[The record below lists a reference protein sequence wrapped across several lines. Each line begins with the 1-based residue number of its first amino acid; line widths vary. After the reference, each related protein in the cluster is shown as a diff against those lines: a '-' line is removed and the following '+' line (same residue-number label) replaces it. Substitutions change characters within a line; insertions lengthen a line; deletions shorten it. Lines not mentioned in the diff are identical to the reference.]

1 MKFLIAFPDL
11 ESLLKSV
18 GMTRPKKKD
27 TFVLS
32 ACAARVFIDFKGVV
46 GGLEML
52 VLSDGSVKL
61 SAQKFAKLI
70 TTYEGTRFL
79 SFEGGPDGL
88 KIQNFTMPVIS
99 WNPQPE
105 PPADFK
111 IFPSTPLPETGSNP
125 SFGDR

>member
-1 MKFLIAFPDL
+1 MKFLIAFSDL
-11 ESLLKSV
+11 QSLLKSV
-18 GMTRPKKKD
+18 DMSHLKKKD

-88 KIQNFTMPVIS
+88 KIRNFTMPVIA

-111 IFPSTPLPETGSNP
+111 LFPSTALPEAGVKP
-125 SFGDR
+125 SFGNR

>member
-1 MKFLIAFPDL
+1 MKFLIAFSDL

-18 GMTRPKKKD
+18 GMSRPKKTE
-27 TFVLS
+27 TFILS

-52 VLSDGSVKL
+52 VLSDGLVKL
-61 SAQKFAKLI
+61 SAQKFTKLI
-70 TTYEGTRFL
+70 PTYEGTRFL
-79 SFEGGPDGL
+79 SFEGGPGGL

-105 PPADFK
+105 PPAEFHL
-111 IFPSTPLPETGSNP
+111 FPSTPLPEVGVKP
-125 SFGDR
+125 SFGYR